1 MERKKPCKSTEA
13 SSNQLAKALSCC
25 VSVTPTWLT
34 KSLIKNLAQQHQ
46 NELGHTS
53 INSIKKII
61 LVLPLPIQKFFALF
75 F

>member
-1 MERKKPCKSTEA
+1 
-13 SSNQLAKALSCC
+13 
-25 VSVTPTWLT
+25 
-34 KSLIKNLAQQHQ
+34 SLIKNLAQQHQ